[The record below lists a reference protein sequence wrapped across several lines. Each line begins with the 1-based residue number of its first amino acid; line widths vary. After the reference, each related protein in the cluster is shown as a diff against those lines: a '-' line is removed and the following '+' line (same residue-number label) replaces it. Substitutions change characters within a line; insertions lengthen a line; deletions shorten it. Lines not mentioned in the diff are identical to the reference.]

1 MIEKMLTTV
10 ILVLT
15 ALLSFDF
22 SRFQVGRYCK
32 FLCNHFQTSD
42 KTFANMDE
50 PIVATDYSM
59 SIVRR
64 KMRHYKIFLGV
75 TFLAFLAC
83 LVLLIVS
90 IAAGLGCYSS
100 KVHILITRGP
110 DSMKFLHVSDV
121 HLDLYYNST
130 TSTKSFCRSI
140 PNTLN
145 ITPVSA
151 PFTAPYGRVGCDSP
165 QALVQSSLNF
175 MRKLLSD
182 VDKKFDF
189 ILLTGKSH

>member
-1 MIEKMLTTV
+1 M
-10 ILVLT
+10 
-15 ALLSFDF
+15 
-22 SRFQVGRYCK
+22 
-32 FLCNHFQTSD
+32 
-42 KTFANMDE
+42 
-50 PIVATDYSM
+50 ATDYSM
-59 SIVRR
+59 SIVRQ
-64 KMRHYKIFLGV
+64 KMKHYKIFLGV

-90 IAAGLGCYSS
+90 IAVGLGCYTT
-100 KVHILITRGP
+100 KADIPTTLKP

-130 TSTKSFCRSI
+130 TSTKSFCRSM

-175 MRKLLSD
+175 MKKLSSN

-189 ILLTGKSH
+189 ILLTGKGHWTLEGIS